1 MLGKRFLDHLE
12 ERGLLDE
19 KIIKNLRQ
27 QLAERGNKVT
37 PEMIADRL
45 VKKGHLTKYQAK
57 KLVAE
62 VSAAA
67 EQEKEEKARA
77 KETVVENHNPSTD
90 ELLLVDDDEEIVA
103 MEAVDE

>member
-27 QLAERGNKVT
+27 QLAERGNRVT
-37 PEMIADRL
+37 PEMIANRL
-45 VKKGHLTKYQAK
+45 VIKGHLTKYQAK

-62 VSAAA
+62 VSTAA
-67 EQEKEEKARA
+67 EQEKE
-77 KETVVENHNPSTD
+77 
-90 ELLLVDDDEEIVA
+90 
-103 MEAVDE
+103 